1 MERRL
6 PDERVFNILERLT
19 EKGYLQN
26 TRHLRDFEAYLLDYS
41 SFLERLCSMKNLE
54 KLELEYDL
62 TLEDLALVFQSC
74 SKLIELSIN
83 TSDSFMDEHIENL
96 LRTGFQ
102 RLRRLHLGWNV
113 VNYPWPV
120 LQEMLT

>member
-1 MERRL
+1 
-6 PDERVFNILERLT
+6 
-19 EKGYLQN
+19 
-26 TRHLRDFEAYLLDYS
+26 
-41 SFLERLCSMKNLE
+41 MKNLE
-54 KLELEYDL
+54 KLTSIAYHL
-62 TLEDLALVFQSC
+62 TLEDLVRVFQSC